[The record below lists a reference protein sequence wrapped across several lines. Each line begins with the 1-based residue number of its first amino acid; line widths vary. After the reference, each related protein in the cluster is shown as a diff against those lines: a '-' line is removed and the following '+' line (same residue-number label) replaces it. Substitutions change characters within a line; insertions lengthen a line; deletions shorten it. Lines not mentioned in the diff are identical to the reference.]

1 MLFTKFILKYIV
13 ALNVSLITFIVC
25 GFISLGNEL
34 AAIAQSENSTQ
45 NSKELAQKVIKEVKF
60 IFRSWNDKNESLI
73 YKDEDFRN
81 DLDINVQ
88 SLIGK
93 PINETTRL
101 EADKIAEQITEKF
114 YLGKGYITSRAQL
127 LGGTITSDGVV
138 SILITEGGLCN
149 IVGKEYKETN
159 EGAKFGLVRLDV
171 NYLLDRIQIPNTIPL
186 NKNRLED
193 QLRLLKNDPQFENIE
208 FSIRPAKIEGAPEQ
222 SSETC
227 QNPEISPDSSSNIVV
242 IAKEAKTLTIN
253 TAVNNYS
260 PPSVGSEQAVIN
272 ITYLNPSG
280 LGDQAGGIGD
290 RLSATYYRSFTG
302 GSNVYDFS
310 YSAPL
315 NPMNGTLNLRTAITR
330 SAITEAPFDR
340 FGITAK
346 SQSYEIQ
353 YRQPLIRSF
362 VEEFALSF
370 GFNYKDG
377 QTFLYNNLAT
387 PFGFGA
393 DKDGITRTSV
403 FSLGQDYLKRDES
416 GAWFLQSLFKLG
428 TGLGNATINAAP
440 IPDSRFISWNFQAQR
455 WQKLNDD
462 NLLILQAD
470 LQLTPDSLLPSEQF
484 LIGGGQTLRGYRQ
497 SARSG
502 DNGFRFSAE
511 NRVTLQRDGA
521 GQPILQLA
529 PFVNMGSV
537 WNREDN
543 PNFLLGQNFLASIGT
558 GVIWEPFKNLV
569 MRFDYAIPLVKLS
582 DKSNNIQDQGINFS
596 LGYKF

>member
-1 MLFTKFILKYIV
+1 MLFIKFILKCHVVI
-13 ALNVSLITFIVC
+13 NVSLITLIC
-25 GFISLGNEL
+25 GLDFGWINETGNLG
-34 AAIAQSENSTQ
+34 AIAQSENP
-45 NSKELAQKVIKEVKF
+45 AQIESAPQVTSQVVKD
-60 IFRSWNDKNESLI
+60 IRFRFRGWKGKDESLI
-73 YKDEDFRN
+73 YRREDFEN
-81 DLDINVQ
+81 DTNINVK

-93 PINETTRL
+93 PINDNTQL
-101 EADKIAEQITEKF
+101 EADNIAAKITKIF
-114 YLGKGYITSRAQL
+114 YLDKGYITSRARAIIIN
-127 LGGTITSDGVV
+127 GIVTIE
-138 SILITEGGLCN
+138 ITEGGLCN

-159 EGAKFGLVRLDV
+159 EGAKFGLVRLEL
-171 NYLLDRIQIPNTIPL
+171 NYLLDRIQIPNTVPL

-193 QLRLLKNDPQFENIE
+193 QLRLLKNDPQFENVE
-208 FSIRPAKIEGAPEQ
+208 FSI
-222 SSETC
+222 SSANDDNHPQDC
-227 QNPEISPDSSSNIVV
+227 QNLAVEDRNSSSNIVV
-242 IAKEAKTLTIN
+242 FAKEAKPLTIN

-260 PPSVGSEQAVIN
+260 PPSVGSEQAIIN
-272 ITYLNPSG
+272 ATYLNLMG
-280 LGDQAGGIGD
+280 VGD

-315 NPMNGTLNLRTAITR
+315 NPSNGTLNLRAGITR

-370 GFNYKDG
+370 GFTYRDG
-377 QTFLYNNLAT
+377 QTFLFNNLAT

-403 FSLGQDYLKRDES
+403 FSFGQDYLRRDES

-428 TGLGNATINAAP
+428 TGLGSATINAAP

-484 LIGGGQTLRGYRQ
+484 LVGGGQTLKGYRQ

-511 NRVTLQRDGA
+511 NRITLQRDGA
-521 GQPILQLA
+521 GQAILQLA
-529 PFVNMGSV
+529 PFLNMGSV
-537 WNREDN
+537 WNRDDN
-543 PNFLLGQNFLASIGT
+543 PNFLLGQNFLASVGT
-558 GVIWEPFKNLV
+558 GIIWEPFKNLV
-569 MRFDYAIPLVKLS
+569 MRFDYAIPLIKLS
-582 DKSNNIQDQGINFS
+582 DKSNNLQDQGVNFS

>member
-1 MLFTKFILKYIV
+1 M
-13 ALNVSLITFIVC
+13 
-25 GFISLGNEL
+25 
-34 AAIAQSENSTQ
+34 AIAQSENLTQ
-45 NSKELAQKVIKEVKF
+45 NSTELAPKVIKDVKF

-73 YKDEDFRN
+73 YKEKDFRN

-93 PINETTRL
+93 PINETTLL
-101 EADKIAEQITEKF
+101 EAQKIADKITEKF
-114 YLGKGYITSRAQL
+114 YLDKGYITSRAQIPS
-127 LGGTITSDGVV
+127 GGITNDGVV
-138 SILITEGGLCN
+138 RILITEGGLCN
-149 IVGKEYKETN
+149 IVGKEYKEAN
-159 EGAKFGLVRLDV
+159 EGTKFGLVRLDV

-186 NKNRLED
+186 NKDRLED

-208 FSIRPAKIEGAPEQ
+208 FSI
-222 SSETC
+222 SSANDTNYRQPC
-227 QNPEISPDSSSNIVV
+227 QNPAIEKDRNNSSNIVV
-242 IAKEAKTLTIN
+242 IAKEAKPLTIN

-272 ITYLNPSG
+272 VTYLNPSG

-310 YSAPL
+310 YSTPL

-403 FSLGQDYLKRDES
+403 FSFGQDYLKRDES

-428 TGLGNATINAAP
+428 TGLGNSTINAAP
-440 IPDSRFISWNFQAQR
+440 VPDSRFISWNFQAQR

-529 PFVNMGSV
+529 PFVNMGAV

-558 GVIWEPFKNLV
+558 GLIWEPFKNLV

-582 DKSNNIQDQGINFS
+582 DKSNNLQDQGVNFS

>member
-1 MLFTKFILKYIV
+1 MLFIKFILKYTV
-13 ALNVSLITFIVC
+13 ALNVSLITFFIC
-25 GFISLGNEL
+25 GLINFGNEL
-34 AAIAQSENSTQ
+34 AAIAQSENPTQ
-45 NSKELAQKVIKEVKF
+45 IESAPQVVPQVIKEVEFRF
-60 IFRSWNDKNESLI
+60 IDGGGNIRQSLI
-73 YKDEDFRN
+73 YKDEDFRR
-81 DLDINVQ
+81 DSEINVEG
-88 SLIGK
+88 LIDK
-93 PINETTRL
+93 PDDENTRL
-101 EADKIAEQITEKF
+101 AARKIAEKITEKF
-114 YLGKGYITSRAQL
+114 YLGQGYITSEAQFL
-127 LGGTITSDGVV
+127 DVINGIAIIVIV
-138 SILITEGGLCN
+138 EGGLCE
-149 IVGKEYKETN
+149 IVGQLDQEKT
-159 EGAKFGLVRLDV
+159 EGAKFGLVRLEL
-171 NYLLDRIQIPNTIPL
+171 NYLLDRIQIPNTLPL

-193 QLRLLKNDPQFENIE
+193 QLRMLKNDPQFENVE
-208 FSIRPAKIEGAPEQ
+208 FSIRSATVPDKPEQ
-222 SSETC
+222 SSKKC
-227 QNPEISPDSSSNIVV
+227 QNPEISPDNSSNIVV
-242 IAKEAKTLTIN
+242 FAKEAKPLTIN
-253 TAVNNYS
+253 TVVNNYS

-272 ITYLNPSG
+272 ATYLNLTG
-280 LGDQAGGIGD
+280 VGD

-310 YSAPL
+310 YTAPL

-346 SQSYEIQ
+346 SQSYDIQ

-403 FSLGQDYLKRDES
+403 FSFGQDYLKRDES
-416 GAWFLQSLFKLG
+416 GAWFLQSLFRLG
-428 TGLGNATINAAP
+428 TGLGSATINAAP

-484 LIGGGQTLRGYRQ
+484 LVGGGQTLRGYRQ

-521 GQPILQLA
+521 GQAILQLA
-529 PFVNMGSV
+529 PFVNIGSV

-558 GVIWEPFKNLV
+558 GLIWEPFKNLV
-569 MRFDYAIPLVKLS
+569 MRFDYAIPLVKLD
-582 DKSNNIQDQGINFS
+582 DKGNNIQDQGINFS